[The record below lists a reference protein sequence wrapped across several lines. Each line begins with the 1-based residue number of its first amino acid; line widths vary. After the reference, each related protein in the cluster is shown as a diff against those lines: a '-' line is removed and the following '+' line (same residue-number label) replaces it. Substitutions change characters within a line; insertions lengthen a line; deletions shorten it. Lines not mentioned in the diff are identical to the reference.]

1 MKRGTLYEGDLGQQR
16 RSAAISSV
24 WIYAA
29 VIGKTSGLEARRGK
43 IENVG

>member
-1 MKRGTLYEGDLGQQR
+1 MRDLGQQR
-16 RSAAISSV
+16 RSAAISS
-24 WIYAA
+24 IYAA